1 MIPKVDGLAK
11 RSCDGEGICSRIDSI
26 GSDRA
31 QKLRAMS
38 DLTLA
43 LVSQGAADQAAIE
56 KLDERVFGPGR
67 FARSAYRLR
76 EGVPPDLSLSYVAR
90 VGRLLVGANR
100 MTPIRCGGKPAL
112 LLGPLSVEPAFR
124 SAGIGE
130 ALVMKSLEAARAA
143 GHHLVLLVGDMSYY
157 GRMGFEPVPEG
168 RLAFPGPVDPQR
180 LLYCALT
187 KGAFDGVSGRV
198 TRAV

>member
-1 MIPKVDGLAK
+1 MPDLSLVLAP
-11 RSCDGEGICSRIDSI
+11 
-26 GSDRA
+26 
-31 QKLRAMS
+31 QVP
-38 DLTLA
+38 T
-43 LVSQGAADQAAIE
+43 DQAAIE

-76 EGVPPDLSLSYVAR
+76 EGVAADLSLSYVAR
-90 VGRLLVGANR
+90 VGKFLVGANR

-130 ALVMKSLEAARAA
+130 ALVVKSLEAARAA
-143 GHHLVLLVGDMSYY
+143 RHLLVLLVGDTAYY
-157 GRMGFEPVPEG
+157 EKMGFQRVPEG

-180 LLYCALT
+180 LLYCELSQ
-187 KGAFDGVSGRV
+187 GAFHGVSGRV
-198 TRAV
+198 TRAI